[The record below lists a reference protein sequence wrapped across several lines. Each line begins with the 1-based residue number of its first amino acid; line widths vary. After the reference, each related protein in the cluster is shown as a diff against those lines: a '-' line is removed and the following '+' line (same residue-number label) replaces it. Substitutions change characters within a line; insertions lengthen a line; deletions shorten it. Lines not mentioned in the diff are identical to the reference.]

1 MLFCGT
7 IANSNVDKK
16 MGIKHEDIEQLRQ
29 LKLLQAA
36 NCRRTKPWVK
46 STGPKTL
53 KGKRKVTQNLPNQ
66 GDKIGKAVRNL
77 EKLDEAL
84 AKVRRREERS
94 RKRQITALQK
104 LEKLLRKTQSQ
115 KSNG

>member
-1 MLFCGT
+1 
-7 IANSNVDKK
+7 
-16 MGIKHEDIEQLRQ
+16 MGMENTDSEVLRQ
-29 LKLLQAA
+29 LKAIQAS
-36 NCRRTKPWVK
+36 NCRIAKPWEK
-46 STGPKTL
+46 STDTRTIQ
-53 KGKRKVTQNLPNQ
+53 GKQKVTKNLPNQ
-66 GDKIGKAVRNL
+66 EVRISKVVQIL
-77 EKLDEAL
+77 EKLDETL

>member
-1 MLFCGT
+1 
-7 IANSNVDKK
+7 
-16 MGIKHEDIEQLRQ
+16 MGIENADSETLRQ
-29 LKLLQAA
+29 LKAIQAA
-36 NCRRTKPWVK
+36 NCRRTKPW
-46 STGPKTL
+46 
-53 KGKRKVTQNLPNQ
+53 RKVTENLPNQ

-77 EKLDEAL
+77 ERLDETL

-94 RKRQITALQK
+94 RKKQITALQK